1 MKRPLV
7 WILVIGLVALDWVA
21 LHDIAKGG
29 EDLLAE
35 YIVVAVSVVVLARLL
50 EMEYRRRRA
59 RRSADEGGTKA

>member
-7 WILVIGLVALDWVA
+7 WMLVIGLVALDWAA

-35 YIVVAVSVVVLARLL
+35 YLVVAVSVVVFARLL

-59 RRSADEGGTKA
+59 RRSQDDGGTEA